1 MFTMNGGRFSRSSY
15 LCLSPI
21 LLSMCSTDVWRSRR
35 RRNSFLQ
42 FVAIFLACVTGVHS
56 QEVSQGGK
64 PASVR
69 VHGQANLSVEPE
81 QAQFDIGV
89 VTQAA
94 TAKTAADQNTIQSD
108 ALVRQLAAAFPSAS
122 IKGINFSVNPS
133 YQYPRDAAPA
143 IAGYTASN
151 TVRLILDDIPKLQ
164 TVIDIAIRSGAN
176 SINRLTFSLHNE
188 NSVRAKAL
196 AEAAH
201 QARAAAEA
209 LAAALNLKLGRL
221 LTVEEGQP
229 VIVSPPR
236 DFSFE
241 NLQSTTLAP
250 VAAGAI
256 DVHADVELTY
266 ELAPVADRSGANTPS
281 AARPPAQAKRP

>member
-1 MFTMNGGRFSRSSY
+1 MDGGRFSRSGY

-21 LLSMCSTDVWRSRR
+21 LLSMCSPDVWSSRR
-35 RRNSFLQ
+35 RRKWLLR
-42 FVAIFLACVTGVHS
+42 FVAIFLACLTAVHS
-56 QEVSQGGK
+56 QEISQRSK
-64 PASVR
+64 PATVR

-89 VTQAA
+89 VTQAV
-94 TAKTAADQNTIQSD
+94 TAKAAAEQNTIQSD
-108 ALVRQLAAAFPSAS
+108 ALVKQLAAAFPSAS
-122 IKGINFSVNPS
+122 IKGINFSVNPH
-133 YQYPRDAAPA
+133 YQYPRDAAPT

-151 TVRLILDDIPKLQ
+151 TVRVILDDISKLQ

-176 SINRLTFSLHNE
+176 SINRLTFSLRNE

-196 AEAAH
+196 ADAAN

-209 LAAALNLKLGRL
+209 LAATLNLRLGRL

-229 VIVSPPR
+229 VVVSPPR

-241 NLQSTTLAP
+241 NLQSTNLAP
-250 VAAGAI
+250 VAVGAI
-256 DVHADVELTY
+256 DVHGDVELTY
-266 ELAPVADRSGANTPS
+266 ELAPIADRSGAKAPS
-281 AARPPAQAKRP
+281 AARAPAQAKRP